1 MQNVS
6 RLKFIKQSSITFG
19 AIGTSIYFNPFQVF
33 TGSDKD
39 LFWDKA
45 PCRFCGTGCSVMVGV
60 KDGVIMAVK
69 GDSGF
74 PVNQGVLC
82 IKGYALP
89 FIQYGADRLTK
100 LLVRKKNGFIINRV
114 SLPSLP
120 GMKRC
125 H

>member
-39 LFWDKA
+39 LSWDKA

-69 GDSGF
+69 DDSESS
-74 PVNQGVLC
+74 VNQGALC
-82 IKGYALP
+82 IEGYALP
-89 FIQYGADRLTK
+89 FEEEERLKK
-100 LLVRKKNGFIINRV
+100 LPTDNFSIG
-114 SLPSLP
+114 SLSTRAGWVICFASELYN
-120 GMKRC
+120 
-125 H
+125 